1 MNFCIPLNRFK
12 QRASA
17 LAFIIFPLIY
27 VFAFATHPGLFT
39 PHLLTV
45 QELISRA
52 HQNSLLQFGHMLVTF
67 NNFLVIVCAIH
78 FMKVLEKSAGWHGTI
93 GGLLAILGAV
103 LLAAD
108 KGAMCLTMSA
118 LDNLS
123 ETQFAQMLPGL
134 VAIFSKQGW
143 LVILWGFHSVACR
156 VCDPNN
162 RIAQKQITP
171 QMAKHPVPGG
181 SSACGYSRWNGDHQ
195 SDRIDLDVN
204 VPHSLRHKA
213 HQGIE
218 TK

>member
-118 LDNLS
+118 LDNIS

-143 LVILWGFHSVACR
+143 LVILWGFILLPVGFAIQTIGLLKSRSLPKWQSILFLVGVLLVGTPDGMEIINLSASILMAASLIPYGIKLIR
-156 VCDPNN
+156 
-162 RIAQKQITP
+162 RIE
-171 QMAKHPVPGG
+171 AK
-181 SSACGYSRWNGDHQ
+181 
-195 SDRIDLDVN
+195 
-204 VPHSLRHKA
+204 
-213 HQGIE
+213 
-218 TK
+218 